1 MPQATVPIINA
12 LGLHLRASSK
22 LSQLATRFPCEVWL
36 TRGTK
41 KVNAKS
47 VLGVTMWSVATM
59 LTLGLFAFVSTH
71 YLRFFADGQSLAAKR
86 EPAPGETDSVLLPGA
101 CLL

>member
-36 TRGTK
+36 MRGTK

-47 VLGVTMWSVATM
+47 VLGVTM
-59 LTLGLFAFVSTH
+59 
-71 YLRFFADGQSLAAKR
+71 LAAG
-86 EPAPGETDSVLLPGA
+86 PGTEITILTEGEQSEAALEALVALVASRFG
-101 CLL
+101 

>member
-36 TRGTK
+36 MRGTK

-47 VLGVTMWSVATM
+47 VLGVTM
-59 LTLGLFAFVSTH
+59 
-71 YLRFFADGQSLAAKR
+71 LAAG
-86 EPAPGETDSVLLPGA
+86 PGTEITILTEGDQSEAALEALVALVAGRFGEDQ
-101 CLL
+101 